1 MHPSATGYDIAII
14 GSGIGGSTLG
24 AILARQGL
32 RVVIFEAGSHPKF
45 AIGESMI
52 LETSETL
59 RAMAEL
65 YDLPELAY
73 FSSENYLAQ
82 IGSSHGIKRHFSYLH
97 HTEGYPQNLRRSLQ
111 AVIPRYPHGHELHLH
126 RQDSDYFLTTVAVS
140 YGATVLQNTPVQD
153 IALGPDGVEIITAKG
168 DRYAAAYVVD
178 ASGFRS
184 ILAERFGLRDREQQA
199 HSRTIFT
206 HMVDVP
212 CFNSVGASR
221 EQYDLPFRLSE
232 GTLHHIFKGGW
243 LWVIPFDNHSG
254 STNPLCSVGLQLDP
268 RLYPTRTDLTPEEE
282 FYDFIERFPS
292 IPPQFQRARAV
303 RAWTRTERLQYSAR
317 SVVGDRYCLLGHAA
331 GFIDPLYSKGLY
343 TTLMS
348 VSRLAH
354 LLIAGHREGDYSAG
368 RFRSLETQTLGYV
381 RANDRLVANS
391 FKSWG
396 NYELWSV
403 YAVLWLLGAYLEL
416 VKLVSARGQA
426 RDRDDYYAQLA
437 GLHLVGGGFAPFDAL
452 AERIDT
458 IVERVDTADDA
469 AVRRAVV
476 EIRALFAAVPWMPQ
490 AFRAVLDGK
499 TSLPTRK
506 IRPGLF
512 RRDEGFL
519 GTGDFRAHFFGARSM
534 AEVSTFFVRDAAKYS
549 TPAIRLQK
557 RLSYARRTRA

>member
-1 MHPSATGYDIAII
+1 MHPSAAAYDIAII

-32 RVVIFEAGSHPKF
+32 KVVIFEAGSHPKF

-65 YDLPELAY
+65 YDVPELAY
-73 FSSENYLAQ
+73 FSSENYFAQ
-82 IGSSHGIKRHFSYLH
+82 IGTSHGIKRHFSYLH

-184 ILAERFGLRDREQQA
+184 ILAERFALRDREQQA

-243 LWVIPFDNHSG
+243 LWVIPFDNHPG

-268 RLYPTRTDLTPEEE
+268 RLYPTRTDLSPEEE

-303 RAWTRTERLQYSAR
+303 RAWTRTERLQYSV
-317 SVVGDRYCLLGHAA
+317 SEVVGDRYCLLGHAA

-354 LLIAGHREGDYSAG
+354 LLIAGHREGDYSAE

-426 RDRDDYYAQLA
+426 RDRDEYYAQLA
-437 GLHLVGGGFAPFDAL
+437 GLHLVGGGFAAFDAL
-452 AERIDT
+452 AERVDT
-458 IVERVDTADDA
+458 IVEVVDTADDA
-469 AVRRAVV
+469 AVRRAVA
-476 EIRALFAAVPWMPQ
+476 EIHALFAAVPWMPQ
-490 AFRAVLDGK
+490 AFRAVLDDK

-512 RRDEGFL
+512 RRDAGFL
-519 GTGDFRAHFFGARSM
+519 GAGDFRAHFFGTRSM

-549 TPAIRLQK
+549 TPAIQLQK
-557 RLSYARRTRA
+557 RLGYARRTRA